1 MPTPHPAPELRTAVW
16 RTNAGPE
23 PPARLPASYLVLSLI
38 CQQGLSGEFGAGRP
52 AQNSSP
58 RGAPGGSEPLPSMLP
73 IHFRGQGSNG
83 HCPEPLCADAAHEAL
98 FCGSVQ
104 GTETCRPH

>member
-1 MPTPHPAPELRTAVW
+1 MPTPHPAPELRPQSGEQTQVQS
-16 RTNAGPE
+16 
-23 PPARLPASYLVLSLI
+23 PPPGSPLPTLSLI

-58 RGAPGGSEPLPSMLP
+58 QGAPGGSEPLPSMLP

-83 HCPEPLCADAAHEAL
+83 HRPEPSCADAAHEAL